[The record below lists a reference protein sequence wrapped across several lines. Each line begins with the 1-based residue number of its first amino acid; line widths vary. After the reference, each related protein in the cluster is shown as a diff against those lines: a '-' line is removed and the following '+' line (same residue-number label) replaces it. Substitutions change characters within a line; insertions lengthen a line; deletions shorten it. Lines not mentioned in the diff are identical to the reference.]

1 MRSPE
6 IRERFLHFFEGR
18 GHRRLPSAS
27 LVTHDDPSVLFTVA
41 GMVPLKPYF
50 LGLQT
55 PPAPRATSSQKCI
68 RTPDIEEVG
77 RSPRHHTFF
86 EMLGNFSFGDYFKE
100 GAIRL
105 AWELL
110 TEGYGL
116 DPARLRPSVHP
127 SDHEAEELWV
137 EIAGIPRERVA
148 HLEDNWWQPGP
159 TGPCGFDSE
168 IYWDWGGP
176 CSCGRADCGPEC
188 EGDRWLEIWN
198 LVFIEFDQP
207 EPGVRVKLPRP
218 SIDTGMGLERITAVL
233 EGVRSNF
240 ETDLFVPLIEGFAGR
255 TTLTPPEPGR
265 TISLRVLGDHLRSAA
280 FLVADGVTPGNEG
293 RGYVLRRIIRR
304 AGLHGRRLGL
314 EGGLTAGVGDLCE
327 VMGLAY
333 PELIERRDHIE
344 RVLRTEEEALARTL
358 SQGVE
363 RLDDLLATGGGRISG
378 EDAFRL
384 HDTFG
389 LPVEI
394 TAEVAAERGAEVD
407 MAGFEA
413 AMEAQRGRSRAGAV
427 RHGFEGGAALP
438 ATAFV
443 GYETLEAGAEV
454 VRIGDREE
462 LASLEAG
469 GSAAVL
475 LEPSPF
481 YAEGGGQ
488 VGDTGTLE
496 WEGGR
501 ARVTDTQLAPVSGAR
516 LHAVTVDEGTL
527 TPGLRVAARVD
538 AERRAAVARHHSAT
552 HLLHR
557 ALRLVL
563 GDEVVQRGS
572 WVGPDHTTFDFNFPR
587 ALTAAELLEV
597 EHAVNDA
604 IRRNLERSAE
614 VMPIAR
620 ARAEGAVMLFDEKYG
635 EDVRVVDFGGWSRE
649 LCCGTHVAR
658 SGDLGAAILLSE
670 SSVGQGLRRIDMVAG
685 EAAEER
691 WERDAATLR
700 ETATALRVPPDE
712 VAERVA
718 ALQARLRQLQRE
730 LEEAKRRALSG
741 GGTSA
746 AEVEDVAG
754 VRLLH
759 VLLDGDAGA
768 EEVKAAVDSLYAD
781 RLGGDGIAL
790 VLGETALA
798 VKVGQSAQGR
808 GRRAGDLAR
817 AAAQATGSRAGGRA
831 DFANG
836 GVGDA
841 SRRAEAVVAVRE
853 AIAAA
858 GWARQR
864 PEER

>member
-6 IRERFLHFFEGR
+6 IRERFLHFFESR

-50 LGLQT
+50 LGLRT
-55 PPAPRATSSQKCI
+55 PPAPRATSCQKCI

-100 GAIRL
+100 GAISL

-110 TEGYGL
+110 TQGYGL

-127 SDHEAEELWV
+127 GDRDAEDLWV
-137 EIAGIPRERVA
+137 RIAGIPRERVA

-168 IYWDWGGP
+168 LYWDWGGP
-176 CSCGRADCGPEC
+176 CSCGRDDCGPEC

-207 EPGVRVKLPRP
+207 EPGVRVRLPRP
-218 SIDTGMGLERITAVL
+218 CIDTGMGLERITSVIQ
-233 EGVRSNF
+233 GVRSTF
-240 ETDLFVPLIEGFAGR
+240 ETDLFAPLIAGFAGR
-255 TTLTPPEPGR
+255 STLAPPEPAR
-265 TISLRVLGDHLRSAA
+265 TVSLRVLADHLRSSA
-280 FLVADGVTPGNEG
+280 FLIADGVTPGNEG

-314 EGGLTAGVGDLCE
+314 RGGLAAGVGDLRE
-327 VMGLAY
+327 VMGAAY
-333 PELIERRDHIE
+333 PELVERREHIE
-344 RVLRTEEEALARTL
+344 RVLRGEEEAFGRTL
-358 SQGVE
+358 VQGVE
-363 RLDDLLATGGGRISG
+363 RLEALLAEGGGHISG
-378 EDAFRL
+378 ADAFRL

-394 TAEVAAERGAEVD
+394 TAEVAAENGAEVD
-407 MAGFEA
+407 LPAFEA
-413 AMEAQRGRSRAGAV
+413 AMAEQRARSRAGAV
-427 RHGFEGGAALP
+427 KHGFEGGAALP

-443 GYETLEAGAEV
+443 GHDALVAEAEV

-462 LASLEAG
+462 RPELAAG
-469 GSAAVL
+469 ESAAVL
-475 LEPSPF
+475 LDPSPF

-496 WEGGR
+496 WDGGR
-501 ARVTDTQLAPVSGAR
+501 ARVTDTQPVPVSGAR
-516 LHAVTVDEGTL
+516 VHAVTVEAGSL
-527 TPGLRVAARVD
+527 TPGRRVSARVD
-538 AERRAAVARHHSAT
+538 APRRAAVARHHSAT

-563 GDEVVQRGS
+563 GEEVVQRGS

-587 ALTAAELLEV
+587 ALTAAELVEV
-597 EHAVNDA
+597 ERTVNDA
-604 IRRNLERSAE
+604 IRRNLERTAV
-614 VMPIAR
+614 VMPVAQAR
-620 ARAEGAVMLFDEKYG
+620 AQGAVALFGEKYG
-635 EDVRVVDFGGWSRE
+635 EEVRVVDFGGWSRE
-649 LCCGTHVAR
+649 LCGGTHVTR

-685 EAAEER
+685 EAAEHR
-691 WERDAATLR
+691 WEQDATVLR
-700 ETATALRVPPDE
+700 EAATALRVPPDE
-712 VAERVA
+712 VPDRVA
-718 ALQARLRQLQRE
+718 TLQANLRRLQRE

-741 GGTSA
+741 GGAGSA
-746 AEVEDVAG
+746 VEEDVAG

-759 VLLDGDAGA
+759 LLLDGGAGA
-768 EEVKAAVDSLYAD
+768 AEVKAAVDGLHAD
-781 RLGGDGIAL
+781 RLGGDGVA
-790 VLGETALA
+790 VVVGESTLA
-798 VKVGQSAQGR
+798 VKVGATPLGR
-808 GRRAGDLAR
+808 GLRAGDLVR
-817 AAAQATGSRAGGRA
+817 AAAAATGGRGGGKPE
-831 DFANG
+831 FASG
-836 GVGDA
+836 GVGDPT
-841 SRRAEAVVAVRE
+841 RRGDAVAAVRE

-858 GWARQR
+858 GKGA
-864 PEER
+864 

>member
-1 MRSPE
+1 VRSPE
-6 IRERFLHFFEGR
+6 IRERFLHFFESR

-50 LGLQT
+50 LGLRT

-100 GAIRL
+100 GAIEL

-110 TEGYGL
+110 TTDYGL
-116 DPARLRPSVHP
+116 DPAQLRPSVHP
-127 SDHEAEELWV
+127 GDRDAEDLWV
-137 EIAGIPRERVA
+137 RIAGVPRDRVA

-159 TGPCGFDSE
+159 TGPCGYDSE

-176 CSCGRADCGPEC
+176 CSCGRDDCGPEC

-207 EPGVRVKLPRP
+207 EPGVRTPLPAP
-218 SIDTGMGLERITAVL
+218 CIDTGMGLERITAVI

-240 ETDLFVPLIEGFAGR
+240 ETDLFAPLVAGFEARSAPIAPSGER
-255 TTLTPPEPGR
+255 TV
-265 TISLRVLGDHLRSAA
+265 SLRVLADHLRSCS
-280 FLVADGVTPGNEG
+280 FLIADGVTPANEG
-293 RGYVLRRIIRR
+293 RGYVLRRIVRR
-304 AGLHGRRLGL
+304 AAIHGRRVGL
-314 EGGLTAGVGDLCE
+314 EGGLAAGVGDLCE
-327 VMGLAY
+327 VMGAAY
-333 PELIERRDHIE
+333 PELVERREHVE
-344 RVLRTEEEALARTL
+344 RVLRAEEEGFARTL
-358 SQGVE
+358 AQGVE
-363 RLDDLLATGGGRISG
+363 RLDALLSGGDGRISG

-394 TAEVAAERGAEVD
+394 TAEVAAEQGAGVD
-407 MAGFEA
+407 LEGFA
-413 AMEAQRGRSRAGAV
+413 TAMERQRAKSRASAV

-438 ATAFV
+438 STAFV
-443 GYETLEAGAEV
+443 GYDILETGAEV
-454 VRIGDREE
+454 VRIGDHEARDA
-462 LASLEAG
+462 LAAG
-469 GSAAVL
+469 ESAVVL
-475 LEPSPF
+475 LDPSPF

-488 VGDTGTLE
+488 VGDTGVLD
-496 WEGGR
+496 WDGGR
-501 ARVTDTQLAPVSGAR
+501 ARVVDTQPVPVSGAR
-516 LHAVTVDEGTL
+516 AHAVTVEVGTL
-527 TPGLRVAARVD
+527 TPGLRVTARVD
-538 AERRAAVARHHSAT
+538 AERRAAIARHHSAT

-572 WVGPDHTTFDFNFPR
+572 WVGPDHTTFDFNFSR
-587 ALTAAELLEV
+587 ALTPAELREV
-597 EHAVNDA
+597 ERAVNDA
-604 IRRNLERSAE
+604 IRRNLERTAE

-635 EDVRVVDFGGWSRE
+635 EEVRVVDFGGWSRE
-649 LCCGTHVAR
+649 LCGGTHVAR
-658 SGDLGAAILLSE
+658 SGDLGAAILVSE

-685 EAAEER
+685 KAAEDR
-691 WERDAATLR
+691 WERDAAALR
-700 ETATALRVPPDE
+700 DTATALKVPLDE
-712 VAERVA
+712 VPDRVA

-741 GGTSA
+741 GGA
-746 AEVEDVAG
+746 GGAEVEDVAG
-754 VRLLH
+754 IRLLH
-759 VLLDGDAGA
+759 VLLDGGAGV

-781 RLGGDGIAL
+781 RLGGDGVAL
-790 VLGETALA
+790 VLGESALA
-798 VKVGQSAQGR
+798 VKVGRGAQGR
-808 GRRAGDLAR
+808 GLRAGDLAQ
-817 AAAQATGSRAGGRA
+817 AAAAATGAKAGGRA

-836 GVGDA
+836 GVGDP
-841 SRRAEAVVAVRE
+841 SRRGEAVAAVRE

-858 GWARQR
+858 GGGS
-864 PEER
+864 